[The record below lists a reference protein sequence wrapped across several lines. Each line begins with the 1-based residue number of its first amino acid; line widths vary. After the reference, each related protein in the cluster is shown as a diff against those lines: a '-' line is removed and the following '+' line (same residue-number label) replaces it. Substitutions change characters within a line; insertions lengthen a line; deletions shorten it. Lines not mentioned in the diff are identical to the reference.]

1 MGKKFDLLIIDIFDV
16 LKFDLLTPTL
26 TNESKV
32 QNLLKLKRSFLS
44 APSHSLKV
52 LQSSAIRFLC
62 FFVWYWITDMDL
74 TPCLCPEL
82 KLLSSAI
89 VFFW

>member
-1 MGKKFDLLIIDIFDV
+1 MGTKFDLLIINIFDV

-44 APSHSLKV
+44 APSHSLKAM
-52 LQSSAIRFLC
+52 QSSANCAIHFLSC
-62 FFVWYWITDMDL
+62 FVWYWITDMDL

-82 KLLSSAI
+82 KLYPLH
-89 VFFW
+89 